1 MNFFNRTVRLLAFAA
16 LTFGLVAHAAD
27 SARAI
32 IAKAALAETP
42 TQRIETITSLIGSG
56 DESIAGLLAAW
67 KEDALF
73 VYTAPDGS
81 KIPVQLSGDKDD
93 KDSQIATRV
102 DSGKPLLSSDGKSL
116 RLVASTLTA
125 VEHTSALRRAMKA
138 VLDLLDLSTP
148 DLKKRISAI
157 QTLGFAQDSEK
168 LAALQARQKIEPVPS
183 AQRALREA
191 IALIG
196 LKDASAEVKLAS
208 LRELT
213 ALHTIGSADALK
225 AALADAEAR
234 YNKALADLRITFEKT
249 STDVLKG
256 MTPDVTKEVASQV
269 SPLIAQISAAL
280 GNYRQTMQQ
289 SLASQGDALT
299 QVREQMKSISETTAA
314 LATST
319 TDFTSVLKSSQHRG
333 KWGEQTLRNVVEAA
347 GLSPHCDFA
356 EQVSQDDARPDLIVK
371 LPGDRCIII
380 DSKVPEFDVA
390 IADQGAPNRRE
401 LVAAHAAKL
410 RKTIRDLA
418 AKDYPAAMEKQSVT
432 PFDKVVLFLP
442 AESLLSTALEGDND
456 LIMAAGREGI
466 LIATPATLISFL
478 GAINLTWQQHVQ
490 AENAGRI
497 ATEATELYDR
507 LMKFTEHFAKV
518 RKGLLAASEGL
529 DAAIGSYES
538 RIRPQGERVREL
550 GGAASREAL
559 PEIAPANAH
568 IRRLEGSAE

>member
-1 MNFFNRTVRLLAFAA
+1 METFVQIILLLAVLGVLAYLAFFKSAGPATGDKGSELLIVDLRRQLGEANATAERERNAKSDA
-16 LTFGLVAHAAD
+16 LSRASGAE
-27 SARAI
+27 SARN
-32 IAKAALAETP
+32 AAA
-42 TQRIETITSLIGSG
+42 Q
-56 DESIAGLLAAW
+56 
-67 KEDALF
+67 
-73 VYTAPDGS
+73 
-81 KIPVQLSGDKDD
+81 QL
-93 KDSQIATRV
+93 T
-102 DSGKPLLSSDGKSL
+102 
-116 RLVASTLTA
+116 
-125 VEHTSALRRAMKA
+125 E
-138 VLDLLDLSTP
+138 
-148 DLKKRISAI
+148 
-157 QTLGFAQDSEK
+157 
-168 LAALQARQKIEPVPS
+168 ALQTHERAIERL
-183 AQRALREA
+183 RADNA
-191 IALIG
+191 KG
-196 LKDASAEVKLAS
+196 L
-208 LRELT
+208 T
-213 ALHTIGSADALK
+213 
-225 AALADAEAR
+225 DAEGR

-269 SPLIAQISAAL
+269 SPLIAQINTAL

-299 QVREQMKSISETTAA
+299 QVREQMKTISETTAA

-390 IADQGAPNRRE
+390 IADQAAPNRRE

-418 AKDYPAAMEKQSVT
+418 AKNYPAAMEKQAVT

-456 LIMAAGREGI
+456 LILAAAREGI
-466 LIATPATLISFL
+466 LIATPATLMSFL
-478 GAINLTWQQHVQ
+478 AAINLAWQQHAQ
-490 AENAGRI
+490 AENAGKI
-497 ATEATELYDR
+497 AAEATELFDR
-507 LMKFTEHFAKV
+507 LVKFAEHFTKV
-518 RKGLLAASEGL
+518 RKGLLAASESL
-529 DAAIGSYES
+529 DAAIGSYET

-550 GGAASREAL
+550 GGAASRDEL
-559 PEIAPANAH
+559 DEIRPVNAS
-568 IRRLEGSAE
+568 IRRLENSAE